1 VQPYASL
8 AEACDCECAMTRS
21 ASRRDC
27 DGSGAATNLQA
38 SFSSLLSNLG
48 PALGGQTAGAV
59 LGRHHCRSLS
69 GLDQNWPC
77 KFTMSLFLLDE
88 LTGQRR
94 ILRRSPVPSPPRQ
107 GDT

>member
-1 VQPYASL
+1 
-8 AEACDCECAMTRS
+8 MTRS

-59 LGRHHCRSLS
+59 LRPRPELAVQVH
-69 GLDQNWPC
+69 
-77 KFTMSLFLLDE
+77 DE
-88 LTGQRR
+88 
-94 ILRRSPVPSPPRQ
+94 SVSA
-107 GDT
+107 